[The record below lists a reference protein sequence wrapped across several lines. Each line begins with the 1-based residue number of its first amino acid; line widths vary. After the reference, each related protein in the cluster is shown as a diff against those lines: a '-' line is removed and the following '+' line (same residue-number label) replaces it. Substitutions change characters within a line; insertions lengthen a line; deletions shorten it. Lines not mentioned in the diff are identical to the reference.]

1 MYAIYIDGDDFT
13 ATTSQLIFPADE
25 VSVCTRIELADD
37 NILEPDEQFSLMFSV
52 GNPDVQIGPIMT
64 STVTIIDD
72 DSKAP

>member
-13 ATTSQLIFPADE
+13 ATTSQLIFPANE
-25 VSVCTRIELADD
+25 VSVCTRIELTDD